1 MGGYGAIAA
10 MMGGM
15 MASMM
20 MAALAA
26 LAGKAMMTSL
36 LALMM
41 AAFAAMRGG
50 GGGGG
55 SKTYEVITKPVVS
68 HIDTHSS
75 EVQHEHHGHYHKR
88 SLEWAGD
95 EGSAQEQKILNKEKG
110 EERHENQKRLED
122 KLVYFKKRPEVEE
135 ANYKEY
141 SIDQDYNLKGSPGTT
156 SEDREKNPFNVSSDE
171 EVLPKKRSVDFDF
184 SGTIPSSQE
193 RNSEIQRAEQNYDRF
208 KRGLI
213 HSLPSMSTL
222 QSSLSSDDTKDP
234 PLGHPRQNHK
244 EYRRNTDDDLLMAFG
259 LFR

>member
-1 MGGYGAIAA
+1 MGGYGAVAA

-41 AAFAAMRGG
+41 AAFAAMKGG

-88 SLEWAGD
+88 SLDLG
-95 EGSAQEQKILNKEKG
+95 GRAQEQESFKQENVAEHSEVRNDHHRKGPELNEAEYGKESATNQEYYAIGSSKLTG
-110 EERHENQKRLED
+110 ENREKSSFEEPEKYQQKRNTDLNGS
-122 KLVYFKKRPEVEE
+122 VQ
-135 ANYKEY
+135 Y
-141 SIDQDYNLKGSPGTT
+141 SGVHTT
-156 SEDREKNPFNVSSDE
+156 SEIQNSNK
-171 EVLPKKRSVDFDF
+171 DF
-184 SGTIPSSQE
+184 
-193 RNSEIQRAEQNYDRF
+193 DRF
-208 KRGLI
+208 KRELENTVPDRATPF
-213 HSLPSMSTL
+213 LPQALKYSGGPSAPL
-222 QSSLSSDDTKDP
+222 
-234 PLGHPRQNHK
+234 LGHPRQNHK
-244 EYRRNTDDDLLMAFG
+244 EYRRNTDDDLLMSFG